1 MGEKSP
7 NTSPIKYQY
16 LSILIMANSLSLLEI
31 FGGSSAIL
39 LGVGGCIW
47 KYCQGYEFSYHWGFF
62 SKNIPTNTLDITWEK
77 NEKSIEGGDNW
88 ENCGNQENFAK
99 TIGEHA
105 IDKKWE
111 IKMKKG
117 DRGVFVYKN
126 IHMKPTDNNGHH
138 FLRVK
143 LRNAPTDA
151 DIKLSVKFY
160 DGDWEGLSNHPE
172 EAKPVIL
179 NCCNNV
185 YTITV
190 PSLLDTDDIKIEQI
204 GINFGANKVDYDMVI
219 EEAYYG
225 KECNMCNVKIFGFHI
240 ATIVYSKIAVAA

>member
-1 MGEKSP
+1 M
-7 NTSPIKYQY
+7 TD
-16 LSILIMANSLSLLEI
+16 SLSLLEI
-31 FGGSSAIL
+31 FGGSGAIL

-62 SKNIPTNTLDITWEK
+62 SKNIPTNTLDVTWEK
-77 NEKSIEGGDNW
+77 NEKSIESGDNW

-99 TIGEHA
+99 TIGEHD

-117 DRGVFVYKN
+117 DRGVFIYQN
-126 IHMKPTDNNGHH
+126 IKMKPTDNNGQH

-143 LRNAPTDA
+143 LRNAPTDV

-160 DGDWEGLSNHPE
+160 DGNWEQVHEEVPE
-172 EAKPVIL
+172 PVIS
-179 NCCNNV
+179 NCCNNI
-185 YTITV
+185 YTIKV
-190 PSLLDTDDIKIEQI
+190 QSLIDTDDIKREQI
-204 GINFGANKVDYDMVI
+204 GINFDANKGDYDMVI

-225 KECNMCNVKIFGFHI
+225 KESKMFNVKIFGFHI
-240 ATIVYSKIAVAA
+240 ATIVYSKIAVAE